1 MNNGN
6 TRARIGFLWLEQLWQ
21 DIKHGCRVLASSPV
35 FTIVSVLSL
44 AIGIGANCAIFSF
57 ADALLLRPLPV
68 ARPGEIMT
76 VGSTA
81 SFEALN
87 ASSLV
92 SSYPEYLDIRG
103 ASQSFEALVALQQMC
118 PELEKGTRRIGSVAA
133 YYRVLSGLKSV
144 MGRIAPAI
152 SRWADQEMSTCTRYA
167 AVVVDHRLQE
177 NFACAAH
184 VRPSPAI
191 PPALW
196 RRLPAAASAPVAR
209 LPPRAARASRRD

>member
-103 ASQSFEALVALQQMC
+103 ASQSFEALVAFTHVTAGFTTDPKAPPRLKMGMLVSDDFFAQIGVAPTIGRVFT
-118 PELEKGTRRIGSVAA
+118 PEEQRVPDRDAIVVLGGTMWAQEFGSDSAVLGRTVRLNGHDFTVIGV
-133 YYRVLSGLKSV
+133 
-144 MGRIAPAI
+144 APA
-152 SRWADQEMSTCTRYA
+152 SFTG
-167 AVVVDHRLQE
+167 
-177 NFACAAH
+177 
-184 VRPSPAI
+184 
-191 PPALW
+191 
-196 RRLPAAASAPVAR
+196 
-209 LPPRAARASRRD
+209 